1 MALTRFQD
9 TEQIQKDIQELTK
22 LLENL
27 RKVYE
32 QYFLGIIREEPIKMR
47 KDVKELI
54 QKHHGTPIQNATLKF
69 QLQQSVARYNTYSTY
84 WDRVLKQME
93 EGSYQRDV
101 FKAKLHEK
109 ERKEKTG
116 PVKPM
121 VAPKKSPDLFEN
133 LFDQYKELKKQLKQD
148 TTNLSFDAFRDQLKK
163 KMGDVPA
170 TGKDKNY
177 SFKIVQ
183 ENKEIK
189 IKLQKKKDPTKD

>member
-9 TEQIQKDIQELTK
+9 TEQIQKDIQDLTK
-22 LLENL
+22 QLENL
-27 RKVYE
+27 RKIYE
-32 QYFLGIIREEPIKMR
+32 QYFLGIVREEPTKLR
-47 KDVKELI
+47 KDVKDLI
-54 QKHHGTPIQNATLKF
+54 QKNYGVPIQNATLKF
-69 QLQQSVARYNTYSTY
+69 QLQQAVARYNTYTTY
-84 WDRVLKQME
+84 WDRILKQME

-101 FKAKLHEK
+101 FKANLHER

-121 VAPKKSPDLFEN
+121 PADKKPPDVYEN

-148 TTNLSFDAFRDQLKK
+148 TNSLSFDAFRDQLKK
-163 KMGDVPA
+163 KMGDVS
-170 TGKDKNY
+170 GKDKGY

-189 IKLQKKKDPTKD
+189 IKLLKKKDPAKG

>member
-9 TEQIQKDIQELTK
+9 TDQIQKDIKELTK

-27 RKVYE
+27 RKIYE
-32 QYFLGIIREEPIKMR
+32 QYFLGIVREEPIKLR
-47 KDVKELI
+47 KDVKDII

-69 QLQQSVARYNTYSTY
+69 QLQQCVARYNTYSTY

-93 EGSYQRDV
+93 EGTYQRDV

-116 PVKPM
+116 PVKP
-121 VAPKKSPDLFEN
+121 VVQPKKSDNLFEN

-148 TTNLSFDAFRDQLKK
+148 SKSLSFDSFREQLKK
-163 KMGDVPA
+163 KMGDIPA
-170 TGKDKNY
+170 SSKENNY

-189 IKLQKKKDPTKD
+189 IKLQKKKDPTKE